1 MSLSSTVTATTTTN
15 VPRIA
20 AQWVVFQLPSRC
32 GIVDN
37 IEQKGLCVLNVKELK
52 SLETILNSISSR
64 TGEATIR
71 QNNLPKSAKKQQ
83 RVDYLQRF
91 FFLDDPCTI
100 VNRELLQL
108 MQSEMTSGPSSTTD
122 DTLLSSTSDIVTS
135 SQATI
140 HSNIS
145 RANNALSLAFA
156 PSGNSST
163 GNLQIP
169 MPLSFSSLNNPFLN
183 NYNPW
188 SSIPPSYSETGSNN
202 NYSAS
207 SLPHLNALTA
217 THHCI
222 HHSQNIAP
230 THDQQQQQHI
240 QVQQQQQQQQNANN
254 NNSVN
259 PESSSRSDNLPQTP
273 NESRLLSQLLEMGF
287 GNQEILDEIRQ
298 SANQDPTTDEIMLI
312 LIQRREDAEEAR
324 NVDEARLLSEGQ
336 KQEESNRRER
346 TLQDS
351 IENATTKDDLMVI
364 FPSSWVL
371 EVMTNNGH
379 LISIIMTRSKSRNDF
394 VEFLQ
399 LEKKSRK
406 WYGFVLPSDYFLN
419 VGTRLKSEIPN
430 IDWLGAEREKLR
442 CGLFE
447 LKEQE
452 KGEPKIFVDARK
464 EKQMNTKNEIIII
477 DDD

>member
-1 MSLSSTVTATTTTN
+1 
-15 VPRIA
+15 
-20 AQWVVFQLPSRC
+20 
-32 GIVDN
+32 
-37 IEQKGLCVLNVKELK
+37 
-52 SLETILNSISSR
+52 
-64 TGEATIR
+64 
-71 QNNLPKSAKKQQ
+71 
-83 RVDYLQRF
+83 
-91 FFLDDPCTI
+91 
-100 VNRELLQL
+100 
-108 MQSEMTSGPSSTTD
+108 
-122 DTLLSSTSDIVTS
+122 
-135 SQATI
+135 
-140 HSNIS
+140 
-145 RANNALSLAFA
+145 
-156 PSGNSST
+156 
-163 GNLQIP
+163 
-169 MPLSFSSLNNPFLN
+169 
-183 NYNPW
+183 
-188 SSIPPSYSETGSNN
+188 
-202 NYSAS
+202 
-207 SLPHLNALTA
+207 
-217 THHCI
+217 
-222 HHSQNIAP
+222 
-230 THDQQQQQHI
+230 
-240 QVQQQQQQQQNANN
+240 
-254 NNSVN
+254 
-259 PESSSRSDNLPQTP
+259 
-273 NESRLLSQLLEMGF
+273 MGF

-379 LISIIMTRSKSRNDF
+379 LISTIMTRSKSRNDF